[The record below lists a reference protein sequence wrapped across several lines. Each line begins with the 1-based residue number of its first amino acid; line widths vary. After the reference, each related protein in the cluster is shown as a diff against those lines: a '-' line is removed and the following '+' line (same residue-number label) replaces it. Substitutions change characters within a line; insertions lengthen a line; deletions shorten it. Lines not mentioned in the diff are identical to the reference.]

1 MKEGG
6 VYHGVMGRIERFLY
20 RKATACQG
28 QSKEIV
34 DYIKRY
40 EPGKASFLYRNLQ
53 HRFVLPNQ
61 TPSSRK
67 PFRIVYAGLLGVA
80 QNILELIERVDFKG
94 MGAELHLFGGGN
106 QAVEIE
112 DYVRTHDR
120 GVFYH
125 GSLPKE
131 RMREEL
137 IRYHASIIPLTVRIR
152 GRYLLNYLICYR

>member
-53 HRFVLPNQ
+53 HRFV
-61 TPSSRK
+61 
-67 PFRIVYAGLLGVA
+67 
-80 QNILELIERVDFKG
+80 
-94 MGAELHLFGGGN
+94 
-106 QAVEIE
+106 
-112 DYVRTHDR
+112 
-120 GVFYH
+120 
-125 GSLPKE
+125 
-131 RMREEL
+131 
-137 IRYHASIIPLTVRIR
+137 
-152 GRYLLNYLICYR
+152 

>member
-53 HRFVLPNQ
+53 HRFVLPNH
-61 TPSSRK
+61 PL
-67 PFRIVYAGLLGVA
+67 LLGS
-80 QNILELIERVDFKG
+80 LS
-94 MGAELHLFGGGN
+94 
-106 QAVEIE
+106 
-112 DYVRTHDR
+112 
-120 GVFYH
+120 
-125 GSLPKE
+125 GSSMPVCWAW
-131 RMREEL
+131 R
-137 IRYHASIIPLTVRIR
+137 RI
-152 GRYLLNYLICYR
+152 YWS